1 MKACHHPQNNCC
13 FKTHISSG
21 YWRVLDFDFLVQVV
35 SHLLQLCDE
44 NDWTNT
50 GIPIEECVQVLQ
62 ELYPKYE
69 SNTKNMHKIYIKI
82 WNNLDK
88 VKEHHIFSN
97 FGSFRIGGAGL
108 RSR

>member
-1 MKACHHPQNNCC
+1 M
-13 FKTHISSG
+13 
-21 YWRVLDFDFLVQVV
+21 QVV

-69 SNTKNMHKIYIKI
+69 SNTENIYIKI
-82 WNNLDK
+82 CNNLYK

-97 FGSFRIGGAGL
+97 FGSIRIYIEFTCDIFANDIIH
-108 RSR
+108 RF